1 MKKYVKIELSVVV
14 DTDLE
19 NVNDI
24 IDSVNIDITPNN
36 EQVQVLGEEVQNF
49 YLENQ

>member
-24 IDSVNIDITPNN
+24 IDGLEISLTPND
-36 EQVQVLGEEVQNF
+36 EHVKIVGKEIQNF
-49 YLENQ
+49 YLENE